1 MTFPTIT
8 KATQENY
15 YHIQRIELDP
25 TTSLYA
31 HQLSLTPEEELQVKV
46 TNLYSVAF
54 SKGYACGEQQYIE
67 EKEKLLKEKSSE
79 TIPDIKVIDFNDS
92 SLYKLNMETQIFH
105 LGYNCA
111 TRRLAESNYKN
122 QPFNTLYS
130 PFSKDHF
137 HFNMPYLSEAY
148 RDALGRFYFETDI
161 NSMNDLSVQAQ
172 MLQQLMYNDAR
183 TLQTVLNEEA
193 YSALSR
199 YTAATGLPMMMIEK
213 FKPGM
218 VVSTIQVLEFQ
229 KMGF

>member
-137 HFNMPYLSEAY
+137 HFNMSYLSEAY

-161 NSMNDLSVQAQ
+161 NRTEGHVYTPITTPFKDLTSIFKDNISNQLYILAFNNAIHKLNDIIREKQIKESTKSLVKSH
-172 MLQQLMYNDAR
+172 LQ
-183 TLQTVLNEEA
+183 
-193 YSALSR
+193 
-199 YTAATGLPMMMIEK
+199 
-213 FKPGM
+213 
-218 VVSTIQVLEFQ
+218 
-229 KMGF
+229 